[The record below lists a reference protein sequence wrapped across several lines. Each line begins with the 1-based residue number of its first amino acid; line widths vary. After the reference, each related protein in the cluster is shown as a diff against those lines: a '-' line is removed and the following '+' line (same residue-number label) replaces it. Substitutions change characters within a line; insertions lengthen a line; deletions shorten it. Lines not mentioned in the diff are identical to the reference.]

1 MRWET
6 PGGYARSGCKGDGP
20 IGLFNE
26 FLEIGK
32 LDAHAFEEGW
42 PVGTEL
48 IFFFCSMLLG

>member
-6 PGGYARSGCKGDGP
+6 PGGNARSGSKGGGP

-48 IFFFCSMLLG
+48 R

>member
-6 PGGYARSGCKGDGP
+6 PGGYARSGCKGDDS

-32 LDAHAFEEGW
+32 LDAHAFKEGW

-48 IFFFCSMLLG
+48 R

>member
-6 PGGYARSGCKGDGP
+6 PGGDARSGCKGDSP

-32 LDAHAFEEGW
+32 LDAHAFEEGG
-42 PVGTEL
+42 PVGTKL
-48 IFFFCSMLLG
+48 R